1 MQTPILRAR
10 LRHMLM
16 LAGLVGVCLLSTS
29 PAPNDLVD
37 VTAVRSELK
46 LFDDGNG
53 HYLALVPFGDLF
65 DHFYWGDGKDFWLVP
80 VFGGKMDGNEAF
92 DRVFWDPR
100 IRQRWQASFYLKDG
114 VYTLL
119 CSDRK
124 TVFHPTEPAR
134 AEELLGKASFHK
146 QRWKRRAYALSRDTA
161 GTYYYVDRAR
171 TEEVTDFRLYS
182 GPRGALKPLRMT
194 NVVSDSAGDVFATK
208 SGELKLV
215 LGKNEASWVQG
226 KKAKVLILLPLEDN
240 AQLIYGDLGVYTG
253 QPLGTPCD
261 LL

>member
-1 MQTPILRAR
+1 MPTISVLLGIL
-10 LRHMLM
+10 
-16 LAGLVGVCLLSTS
+16 LLSSPTS
-29 PAPNDLVD
+29 ETPGDRVD
-37 VTAVRSELK
+37 VSSVRGDLK
-46 LFDDGNG
+46 VFDDGAG
-53 HYLALVPFGDLF
+53 HYLTLIPFGNLF

-80 VFGGKMDGNEAF
+80 VFGGKMDGDEAF

-114 VYTLL
+114 VYALL
-119 CSDRK
+119 CSERK
-124 TVFHPTEPAR
+124 TLFKPTEPKR
-134 AEELLGKASFHK
+134 AEEILSQAKFHP
-146 QRWKRRAYALSRDTA
+146 QRWKRRAYALARDTA

-171 TEEVTDFRLYS
+171 TEELTDFHLFS
-182 GPRGALKPLRMT
+182 GPRGGLKPLRMT

-215 LGKNEASWVQG
+215 LGKKEASWVQG
-226 KKAKVLILLPLEDN
+226 KKAKELILLPLEDN
-240 AQLIYGDLGVYTG
+240 AQLIYSDLGVYSG

>member
-1 MQTPILRAR
+1 MTPMTAL
-10 LRHMLM
+10 L
-16 LAGLVGVCLLSTS
+16 GFLVLS
-29 PAPNDLVD
+29 APQSKADDLVD
-37 VTAVRSELK
+37 VSDVRSELK
-46 LFDDGNG
+46 VFDDGNG
-53 HYLALVPFGDLF
+53 HYLALIPFGNLF

-100 IRQRWQASFYLKDG
+100 IKQRWQASFYLKDG

-124 TVFHPTEPAR
+124 TVFHPTEAAR
-134 AEELLGKASFHK
+134 AEEFLGKASFHK
-146 QRWKRRAYALSRDTA
+146 QRWKRRAYALTRDTA

-171 TEEVTDFRLYS
+171 TEEKTDFRLYS

-215 LGKNEASWVQG
+215 LGKNEASWVHG
-226 KKAKVLILLPLEDN
+226 KKATDLILLPLEEN
-240 AQLIYGDLGVYTG
+240 AQLIYSDLGVYSG

>member
-1 MQTPILRAR
+1 MTSMTVLLGA
-10 LRHMLM
+10 
-16 LAGLVGVCLLSTS
+16 LVLSA
-29 PAPNDLVD
+29 PASKEDDLVD
-37 VTAVRSELK
+37 VSSVRTELK
-46 LFDDGNG
+46 AFDDGAG
-53 HYLALVPFGDLF
+53 HYLALVPFGNLF

-80 VFGGKMDGNEAF
+80 VFGGKMEGNEAF

-100 IRQRWQASFYLKDG
+100 IKQRWQASFYLKDG

-119 CSDRK
+119 CSERK
-124 TVFHPTEPAR
+124 TTFRPTDPGTGT
-134 AEELLGKASFHK
+134 ELLSKAKFHK
-146 QRWKRRAYALSRDTA
+146 QRWKRRAYALARDTG

-171 TEEVTDFRLYS
+171 TEEVTDFHLYS

-194 NVVSDSAGDVFATK
+194 NVVNDSAGDVFATK

-226 KKAKVLILLPLEDN
+226 KKAKELILLPLEEN
-240 AQLIYGDLGVYTG
+240 AQLIYGDLGVYSG